1 MLSQKNTLYRLTG
14 WLITILLLASC
25 SEPDMGKFTPGLVDS
40 CRAMPAFI
48 KNTGLGSQVAIDT
61 QQQGYIGLR
70 LLEPQTGKAWQ
81 HPSWDDAG
89 HVGATTRDRQG
100 NIYVAP
106 TPEVSL
112 AENPPELQNRIY
124 QIDSQTGEMK
134 LWLELPPAAKPS
146 AANPF
151 GVMGLFY
158 DCDTNSLYVSSLAG
172 SSAQQV
178 KGRLYQV
185 DVATAKVIDQIEQVD
200 AIGVGVFN
208 GLPHK
213 RLYFGSAR
221 SSDVYSLPLDAQG
234 QFVNQPRHEFA
245 LAALPNGNTT
255 SVRRFV
261 FAKTNNAY
269 ALQVKELEFG
279 YRLLA
284 ENNLKRR
291 NYNFSYQVAQDA
303 WLFQTSEFENR

>member
-1 MLSQKNTLYRLTG
+1 MHK
-14 WLITILLLASC
+14 LLMISLCLVLAAC
-25 SEPDMGKFTPGLVDS
+25 SEPDRGEFTPGVVDS

-48 KNTGLGSQVAIDT
+48 KNTGLSTQVAIDT

-70 LLEPQTGKAWQ
+70 LLEPQTGKTWQ

-89 HVGATTRDRQG
+89 HVGATARDKQG

-124 QIDSQTGEMK
+124 RVDSQTGEMK
-134 LWLELPPAAKPS
+134 LWLELSQAAKPS

-151 GVMGLFY
+151 GAMGLFY
-158 DCDTNSLYVSSLAG
+158 DCDTHSLYVSSLAG

-178 KGRLYQV
+178 QGRLYQV
-185 DVATAKVIDQIEQVD
+185 DVATAKLTDQIEQVD

-208 GLPHK
+208 GVPHK

-234 QFVNQPRHEFA
+234 HFVNQPRHEFA
-245 LAALPNGNTT
+245 LAALPHGNTT

-261 FAKTNNAY
+261 FAKTKNGY

-284 ENNLKRR
+284 ENNLRRR
-291 NYNFSYQVAQDA
+291 NYNFNYQAEQDI
-303 WLFQTSEFENR
+303 WLFQASEFENR